1 MTTKEKIVHSA
12 VKLFNARGI
21 SEIAIRDIAHDIGI
35 SSGNFAYHFKNKEAV
50 LEHFYRSMYDEVAIE
65 TTLKEN
71 DGFAAFQQILK
82 DITNFMNKYRF
93 FYRDIIEIFRLCPV
107 IKKDYASKYVS
118 RKEIYKGILQH
129 FIARSLL
136 KAGTKDSTLNDITHT
151 IWFTMTFWQAQK
163 KILPEGSHEVQ
174 ADFVITQ
181 IWHLLVPLMTK
192 KGLAAYE
199 AIK

>member
-12 VKLFNARGI
+12 VKLFNTKGI
-21 SEIAIRDIAHDIGI
+21 TEVAIRDIARDVGI

-50 LEHFYRSMYDEVAIE
+50 LEHFYSTMYDEVTIN

-82 DITNFMNKYRF
+82 DISNFMNKYRF
-93 FYRDIIEIFRLCPV
+93 FYRDVIEIFRLCPD
-107 IKKDYASKYVS
+107 IKKNYASKYVS

-136 KAGTKDSTLNDITHT
+136 KADAKDRTLNDITHT

-199 AIK
+199 EIK